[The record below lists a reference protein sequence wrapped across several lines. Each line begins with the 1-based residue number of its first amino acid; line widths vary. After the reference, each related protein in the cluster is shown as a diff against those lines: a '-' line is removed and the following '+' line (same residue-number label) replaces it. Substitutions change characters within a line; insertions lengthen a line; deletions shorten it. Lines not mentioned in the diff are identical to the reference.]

1 MKFQKE
7 GYKKTYKSIFLPLD
21 AVISS
26 IENIM
31 KVEDESKNMSNGI
44 RYKSGFVILIY
55 FVMTQFVGIIGV
67 QLLAKTGWYDIHGN
81 QQQAI
86 QQLLVHWEL
95 IGFSLMLIIIFLI
108 YSKELIND
116 LKLSIKLSRNSFIW
130 ILVGII
136 FVFLA
141 QMVGSVLD
149 KSVFQL
155 TTQSA
160 NTSSTVAAAAISP
173 VALVSIVL
181 LAPLVEEF
189 VFRYAAINILMSKFK
204 KTWSILISALFFSIM
219 HFDFPFIFGYFL
231 IGVILA
237 VVYMRTNRLLVSFV
251 VHASMNLIVVILQIS

>member
-1 MKFQKE
+1 ML
-7 GYKKTYKSIFLPLD
+7 IV
-21 AVISS
+21 AVMSG
-26 IENIM
+26 IEKIK
-31 KVEDESKNMSNGI
+31 KVEDGIKNMSSGI
-44 RYKSGFVILIY
+44 KYKSGFVILIY
-55 FVMTQFVGIIGV
+55 FVMAQFVGIIGV
-67 QLLAKTGWYDIHGN
+67 LLLAKTGWYDIQGN

-86 QQLLVHWEL
+86 QKLLVHWEL
-95 IGFSLMLIIIFLI
+95 IGFSLMLIITFLI
-108 YSKELIND
+108 YGKELIND
-116 LKLSIKLSRNSFIW
+116 PKLTIKLSRKSFIW

-136 FVFLA
+136 FVFFA

-160 NTSSTVAAAAISP
+160 NTSNTVAAAAISP

-204 KTWSILISALFFSIM
+204 QTWSIIISSLFFSIM

-231 IGVILA
+231 IGLVLA
-237 VVYMRTNRLLVSFV
+237 VIYVLTNRLLISFV
-251 VHASMNLIVVILQIS
+251 VHASMNLIVVIFQIS

>member
-1 MKFQKE
+1 MNN
-7 GYKKTYKSIFLPLD
+7 S
-21 AVISS
+21 
-26 IENIM
+26 NIH
-31 KVEDESKNMSNGI
+31 
-44 RYKSGFVILIY
+44 KSGYIILIY

-67 QLLAKTGWYDIHGN
+67 QLLVKTGWYDIQGN

-86 QQLLVHWEL
+86 QQLLVHWDL

-108 YSKELIND
+108 YSKEIIND
-116 LKLSIKLSRNSFIW
+116 QKLSIKLSRNLFIW

-141 QMVGSVLD
+141 QIVGSMLD
-149 KSVFQL
+149 KSIFQL

-160 NTSSTVAAAAISP
+160 NTSNTVAAAVISP
-173 VALVSIVL
+173 VALISIVL

-204 KTWSILISALFFSIM
+204 RTWSILISSSFFSIM

-237 VVYMRTNRLLVSFV
+237 LVYVHTNRLLVSFV

>member
-1 MKFQKE
+1 ML
-7 GYKKTYKSIFLPLD
+7 IV
-21 AVISS
+21 AVMSG
-26 IENIM
+26 IEKIK
-31 KVEDESKNMSNGI
+31 KVEDGIKNMSSGI
-44 RYKSGFVILIY
+44 KYKSGFVILIY

-67 QLLAKTGWYDIHGN
+67 LLLAKTGWYDIQGN

-86 QQLLVHWEL
+86 QKLLVHWEL
-95 IGFSLMLIIIFLI
+95 IGFSLTLIIFFLI
-108 YSKELIND
+108 YSKELISD
-116 LKLSIKLSRNSFIW
+116 PKLSIKLSRKSFIW

-173 VALVSIVL
+173 VALISIVL

-204 KTWSILISALFFSIM
+204 QTWSIIISSLFFSIM
-219 HFDFPFIFGYFL
+219 HFDFPLYLVIF
-231 IGVILA
+231 
-237 VVYMRTNRLLVSFV
+237 
-251 VHASMNLIVVILQIS
+251 

>member
-1 MKFQKE
+1 MKGK
-7 GYKKTYKSIFLPLD
+7 YI
-21 AVISS
+21 
-26 IENIM
+26 
-31 KVEDESKNMSNGI
+31 NMNNSNLH
-44 RYKSGFVILIY
+44 KSGYIILIY

-67 QLLAKTGWYDIHGN
+67 QLLAKTGWYDIQGN

-86 QQLLVHWEL
+86 QQLLVHWDL

-108 YSKELIND
+108 FSKELTNNP
-116 LKLSIKLSRNSFIW
+116 KLSIKLSGSLFVR

-136 FVFLA
+136 VVFLA
-141 QMVGSVLD
+141 QIVGSMLD
-149 KSVFQL
+149 KSIFQL

-160 NTSSTVAAAAISP
+160 NTSNTVAAAAISP
-173 VALVSIVL
+173 VALISIVL

-204 KTWSILISALFFSIM
+204 QTWSILISSSFFSIM

-237 VVYMRTNRLLVSFV
+237 LVYVRTNRLLVSFV

>member
-1 MKFQKE
+1 MNNSNIHKP
-7 GYKKTYKSIFLPLD
+7 GYI
-21 AVISS
+21 
-26 IENIM
+26 
-31 KVEDESKNMSNGI
+31 
-44 RYKSGFVILIY
+44 ILIY

-67 QLLAKTGWYDIHGN
+67 QLLAKTGWYDIQGN

-86 QQLLVHWEL
+86 QQLLVHWDL

-108 YSKELIND
+108 YSKEIIND
-116 LKLSIKLSRNSFIW
+116 EKLSIKLSRNSFIW

-141 QMVGSVLD
+141 QIVGSMLD
-149 KSVFQL
+149 KSIFQL

-160 NTSSTVAAAAISP
+160 NTSNTVAAAVISP
-173 VALVSIVL
+173 VALISIVL

-204 KTWSILISALFFSIM
+204 RTWSILISSSFFSIM

-237 VVYMRTNRLLVSFV
+237 LVYVHTNRLLVSFV

>member
-1 MKFQKE
+1 
-7 GYKKTYKSIFLPLD
+7 
-21 AVISS
+21 
-26 IENIM
+26 
-31 KVEDESKNMSNGI
+31 MSNGI

-189 VFRYAAINILMSKFK
+189 VFRYAAINILMSMFK
-204 KTWSILISALFFSIM
+204 QTWS
-219 HFDFPFIFGYFL
+219 
-231 IGVILA
+231 
-237 VVYMRTNRLLVSFV
+237 
-251 VHASMNLIVVILQIS
+251 

>member
-1 MKFQKE
+1 
-7 GYKKTYKSIFLPLD
+7 
-21 AVISS
+21 
-26 IENIM
+26 
-31 KVEDESKNMSNGI
+31 MSRDT
-44 RYKSGFVILIY
+44 RYKSGFIILIY

-67 QLLAKTGWYDIHGN
+67 LLLAKTGWYDMQGN
-81 QQQAI
+81 QQQVI
-86 QQLLVHWEL
+86 QKLLVHWEL

-108 YSKELIND
+108 YSKEIIND
-116 LKLSIKLSRNSFIW
+116 PKLSIKLSRNSFIW

-160 NTSSTVAAAAISP
+160 NTSSTVTAAAISP

-189 VFRYAAINILMSKFK
+189 VFRYAAINILTQKFK
-204 KTWSILISALFFSIM
+204 QTGNILISSLFFSIM
-219 HFDFPFIFGYFL
+219 HFDFPFVFGYFL
-231 IGVILA
+231 IGIILA

>member
-1 MKFQKE
+1 MNN
-7 GYKKTYKSIFLPLD
+7 S
-21 AVISS
+21 
-26 IENIM
+26 NIH
-31 KVEDESKNMSNGI
+31 
-44 RYKSGFVILIY
+44 KSGYIILIY

-67 QLLAKTGWYDIHGN
+67 QLLAKTGWYDIQGN

-108 YSKELIND
+108 YSKEIIND
-116 LKLSIKLSRNSFIW
+116 PKFSIKLSRNSFIW
-130 ILVGII
+130 TLVGII

-149 KSVFQL
+149 KGVFQL

-189 VFRYAAINILMSKFK
+189 VFRYAAINI
-204 KTWSILISALFFSIM
+204 
-219 HFDFPFIFGYFL
+219 
-231 IGVILA
+231 
-237 VVYMRTNRLLVSFV
+237 
-251 VHASMNLIVVILQIS
+251 